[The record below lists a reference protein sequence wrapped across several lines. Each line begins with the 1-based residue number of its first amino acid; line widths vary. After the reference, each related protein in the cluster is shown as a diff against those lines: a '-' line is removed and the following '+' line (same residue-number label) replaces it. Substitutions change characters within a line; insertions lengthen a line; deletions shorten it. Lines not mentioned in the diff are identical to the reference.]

1 MSVVMKIL
9 GLLDGTS
16 TPFDDQYVVVY
27 DPTQQGFTPDGAP
40 MLCRLETTRDID
52 QARHFDDAIEAMTLY
67 RLSDGVRPDGRP
79 NRPITAF
86 NVEFS
91 VVDAPE
97 SK

>member
-9 GLLDGTS
+9 GLLDGTP

-27 DPTQQGFTPDGAP
+27 DPTQQGFTPDGVP
-40 MLCRLETTRDID
+40 MLCLLETTPDID
-52 QARHFDDAIEAMTLY
+52 QATHFVDATEAMTLY
-67 RLSDGVRPDGRP
+67 RQSDGVRPDGRP